1 MDGAEQCTLGGVIHI
16 QMCCI
21 GVPGV
26 VVVGNSLFLDAERSP
41 TDFWF
46 THKYFLLDDNA
57 LKNTYTEKEQFL

>member
-1 MDGAEQCTLGGVIHI
+1 MTI

-26 VVVGNSLFLDAERSP
+26 VVVGNSLFPDAERAP

-46 THKYFLLDDNA
+46 THKYFALDEKA
-57 LKNTYTEKEQFL
+57 LENTYQQTKE